1 MNQEEGLMIEYLSKV
16 AELILQMR
24 YDPQILASSSAAL
37 SSQANSSNSN
47 PAGRSSN
54 QKFGFVLPKQQ
65 YKMCNIITEKW
76 NSSCTAM
83 TVEFFLQ
90 KKSDGTNYCIEQWQ
104 FCYEKEFALPSNAQN
119 GSNSSSNNTN
129 SKANSAP
136 SAASKKNR
144 KQSTDMKL
152 SILSR
157 SIVSLLINTPL
168 WQFYIQSENRTIK
181 NAYILDYKISFAKN
195 KPLSNA
201 SSIQFSEL
209 QLTSGS
215 LMFNC
220 FYFKDLEKILLSSVN
235 STGAQNLYNCYP
247 QCSNNCT
254 NNCISGNCRGGNT
267 NNNNSGISNNQ
278 NSVSTAHSSPN
289 AINNINPNQYVPNF
303 KKKHERER
311 FLSDNLDL
319 KDLLP
324 QSNQN
329 TCNISA
335 STRINTQLN
344 KENIPRSKHGLIQNQ
359 NNMTFR
365 FSFSDNEPLS
375 DEDKKIIN
383 HHLRQSSVVSVYSR
397 KDDITIVSTPEEI
410 ALKMNDEQANDLGGL
425 EIEMVL
431 EEDKVN
437 ARPFPISTQN
447 IGYDGKSA
455 KKQEENPNQSQSQT
469 KTKESNIKDKKYG
482 DMDDKYNV
490 NQIISSKHQQETPT
504 AQIIIDDDFDFQ
516 FIEEE
521 SDKQLDLAI
530 KKLSDLINQHKISI
544 REQTAFQSAFELYQ
558 SLTKYVE
565 NY

>member
-37 SSQANSSNSN
+37 SSQANNSNSN

-54 QKFGFVLPKQQ
+54 QKFGFILPKQQ

-104 FCYEKEFALPSNAQN
+104 FCYEKEFALPSNALN
-119 GSNSSSNNTN
+119 GSTSSNNTN
-129 SKANSAP
+129 TKSNSAP
-136 SAASKKNR
+136 SASNKKNK

-195 KPLSNA
+195 KPLNNA

-235 STGAQNLYNCYP
+235 STGTQNLQNCYA
-247 QCSNNCT
+247 QCSNNCR
-254 NNCISGNCRGGNT
+254 SGNCRGGNT

-289 AINNINPNQYVPNF
+289 AINNINTNQYVPNF

-311 FLSDNLDL
+311 FLSDNLDF

-329 TCNISA
+329 TCNISS
-335 STRINTQLN
+335 STKINTQLN

-410 ALKMNDEQANDLGGL
+410 ALKMSDGQANDLGGL

-437 ARPFPISTQN
+437 NRPFPTSAQN
-447 IGYDGKSA
+447 IGYDEQSA
-455 KKQEENPNQSQSQT
+455 KKQQEKSNQSQNQAKS
-469 KTKESNIKDKKYG
+469 KEANSKDKKYS

-490 NQIISSKHQQETPT
+490 NQIISSKTQKETPAT
-504 AQIIIDDDFDFQ
+504 QIIIDDDFDFQ

-530 KKLSDLINQHKISI
+530 KKLSDLINQHKVSI
-544 REQTAFQSAFELYQ
+544 REQTASQSAFELYQ